1 MFEDVFSAVETT
13 ERASK
18 YLDELSG
25 DERELADGYC
35 AWLEASRGLKSDTAK
50 SYKSNLARAV
60 HKTRVANEAL
70 TSDERVAVR
79 AFREFCDQ
87 LAQLIV
93 ANDELEDELVD

>member
-18 YLDELSG
+18 YLDELSD
-25 DERELADGYC
+25 DERELADGFT
-35 AWLEASRGLKSDTAK
+35 AWLEATRGLKPDTAK

-60 HKTRVANEAL
+60 HKARAGEAI

-79 AFREFCDQ
+79 AFKEFCGQ

-93 ANDELEDELVD
+93 DAEG